1 MNFLILYRNQYKNLK
16 KDKRKKTRILQI
28 FFLLVLGIWE
38 IHSTEAEY
46 REAFFNRIKG
56 LSDNAEQFD
65 SSHYYY
71 QELAPTIESNITNHG
86 SNDLFVI
93 NCSLQNE
100 SGETINLP
108 SSLEHPSTYRNGE
121 YCVTIT
127 SDRGSISKVTLNTRE
142 IDLSGF
148 RRYSKQ
154 NIMQASLANLDDL
167 KEKVR
172 AGNIYGYSQET
183 WLDESTGL
191 SFTVQNNIRKNIKIR
206 SMALCFSEEER
217 TTDIYFDV
225 CSKENESEFFDPI
238 KKSITTLHD
247 ELPSPS
253 NFPKDIYV
261 IKNGD
266 TISRLKKE
274 GKLRE
279 VFKNQSESNVRSLW
293 IKNSSFQKRVKNN
306 GIMYIATQLPN
317 QYRYGELDIDFKSL
331 LTEGNVVKGQY
342 FILDGATTSSYSE
355 SYLYKKANEQLFCVK
370 LNNGK
375 IKYTDSTDLEWLG
388 SAENPIEYLTKD
400 RPLLGAS
407 QTGSHNVEGFYQ
419 ISGRPI
425 GQMQNWLIFKNETNP
440 SALFSTEFPCISVSD
455 FSPDTFKNDQKK
467 DEEIAF
473 IKFLSDW
480 DLVQSIEL
488 NFDKNFITNKF
499 SKANEGNGGIYI
511 GIPSA
516 TYIGRTN
523 LVKSIVERAL
533 KFFDDINPS
542 KISIIKSPQV
552 DFNIWSKM
560 MVTNAFP
567 GGGGERSVMGRM
579 YFEESLGLL
588 KDFFTK
594 LKRFNKLREIDFEG
608 ALQPLYE
615 TSWLVIW
622 EKPEPIIDEL
632 QKFLELSRELKVLK
646 MDYSTYEMIKN
657 NTNLI
662 TAIKRIHLHLHHIPH
677 GDKALKE
684 DIKNSLS
691 GGEVTF
697 HEDPPSSGCV
707 IS

>member
-1 MNFLILYRNQYKNLK
+1 MTFLVLYLNQYKNLK
-16 KDKRKKTRILQI
+16 KDKRKKTRVFQL
-28 FFLLVLGIWE
+28 FFLLLSGIWGA
-38 IHSTEAEY
+38 HATGTEDAY
-46 REAFFNRIKG
+46 GEAFYNRIKG

-71 QELAPTIESNITNHG
+71 QRLVPPVESNIVHPT
-86 SNDLFVI
+86 SSADLSITCFI
-93 NCSLQNE
+93 RNE
-100 SGETINLP
+100 SGETINLA

-127 SDRGSISKVTLNTRE
+127 RDRGSISKVTLNTRE
-142 IDLSGF
+142 IDLTKF
-148 RRYSKQ
+148 EKDSKR
-154 NIMQASLANLDDL
+154 NIMQASFDNLDDL
-167 KEKVR
+167 RQKVR

-183 WLDESTGL
+183 WFDESTGI

-247 ELPSPS
+247 ELPAPS

-274 GKLRE
+274 GKFRE
-279 VFKNQSESNVRSLW
+279 IFKAGSNVRSLW
-293 IKNSSFQKRVKNN
+293 IENSSFQKRVKNN
-306 GIMYIATQLPN
+306 RIVYISAQLPS
-317 QYRYGELDIDFKSL
+317 QYRYGEPDIDFKGL
-331 LTEGNVVKGQY
+331 LIEGNVVKGQY
-342 FILDGATTSSYSE
+342 FILDGEIESSYSKT
-355 SYLYKKANEQLFCVK
+355 YLYKKADKQLFCVK
-370 LNNGK
+370 ANKGK

-388 SAENPIEYLTKD
+388 SAENTIKYLTKD
-400 RPLLGAS
+400 RPLPGAS
-407 QTGSHNVEGFYQ
+407 QTGSHNIEGFYRINGTQ
-419 ISGRPI
+419 I
-425 GQMQNWLIFKNETNP
+425 GQRQNWLIFKDETNP

-455 FSPDTFKNDQKK
+455 FSPETFKNDQKK
-467 DEEIAF
+467 EEEVTF

-511 GIPSA
+511 GIPST

-523 LVKSIVERAL
+523 HVKSIVERAL

-632 QKFLELSRELKVLK
+632 QKFLESSRELKVLK

-677 GDKALKE
+677 GDEALKE
-684 DIKNSLS
+684 TIKSNLS
-691 GGEVTF
+691 GGQVTF
-697 HEDPPSSGCV
+697 DVDPPSSDCV